1 MPWQIL
7 THLQRNYGNSSMV
20 LCHGSEELGRSAGF
34 SAVTYCLVVY
44 TPGFI
49 WLWEALLDVFF
60 LAVEVL
66 NVIMLNIFR
75 VLPRLYL
82 CRCRTI

>member
-1 MPWQIL
+1 
-7 THLQRNYGNSSMV
+7 MV
-20 LCHGSEELGRSAGF
+20 PCHESEEFGRSAGF
-34 SAVTYCLVVY
+34 SAVRYCLVVHS
-44 TPGFI
+44 PGFI
-49 WLWEALLDVFF
+49 WIWEALLDVFF

-66 NVIMLNIFR
+66 NVIMLNTSS